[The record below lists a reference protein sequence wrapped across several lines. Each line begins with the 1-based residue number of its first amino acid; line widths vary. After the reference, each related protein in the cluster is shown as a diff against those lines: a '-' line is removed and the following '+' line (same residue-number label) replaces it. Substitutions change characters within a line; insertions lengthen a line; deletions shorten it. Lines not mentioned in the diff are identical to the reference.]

1 MKGWPLVLLLG
12 CTPVLPPPAT
22 EQDAL
27 RVHLDL
33 AQLTAGRDL
42 LMKRCGNCHDV
53 PVPGQR
59 AAKDWPRQVALMQIK
74 AGIDASQRALIEQYL
89 VTMAPK

>member
-1 MKGWPLVLLLG
+1 MKWCVILLAA

-27 RVHLDL
+27 RVHIALVQLD
-33 AQLTAGRDL
+33 AGRNL
-42 LMKRCGNCHDV
+42 LLKRCGSCHDV

-59 AAKDWPRQVALMQIK
+59 AAKDWPRQVALMQVR

-89 VTMAPK
+89 VAMAPK